1 MKVSKPLDYT
11 YAHSGIWIPIPA
23 SEKSKFSPDLSSNFS
38 QKSKFSPGFW
48 SILSPQKSKNR
59 RRYRGASRG
68 L

>member
-11 YAHSGIWIPIPA
+11 YAHPGGLR
-23 SEKSKFSPDLSSNFS
+23 SKFSPDLSSNFS

-48 SILSPQKSKNR
+48 SILSSQKSKNR

-68 L
+68 LHTYSAP